1 MKKLDPLGGAA
12 FDPDREE
19 PEEHETIC
27 YPGTRVDLIQR
38 IKEWATGT
46 EGKCIYWLQGMAGTG
61 KSTVSRTVTRDL
73 IRERHVVASFFF
85 QRNTKEPDRVNP
97 ARLFPTIAAQLVRRL
112 PSTSRHVQSAIDDA
126 DASLDVTKSPRKQQF
141 EKLILG
147 PLRKIDDDSK
157 TPMTIVI
164 VIDALDEC
172 DQNKSVEHILDVLP
186 DVKQLMSI
194 KVKFLV
200 TSRPEGYI
208 CDAMD
213 QCHVTDHREILPLHK
228 EPMTKTDI
236 LVFVRSKLEE
246 FRDDLNQKTSR
257 KSQRLPAGWPGED
270 KITGLVKMAVPL
282 FIFAATACRFI
293 EDKRITGTPSE
304 RLERILRQET
314 WDHKSQITATYLP
327 ALEQMVY
334 QLTGVEKDRSIR
346 EFKTV
351 VGPIVLLAKPLS
363 ANSLA
368 ALLGISIEIVDKRLD
383 WLHSV
388 LSIPSDPHDSI
399 TLFHLS
405 FRDFLVDPE
414 KSANKFYID
423 EKQVH
428 QALAENCIQLMS
440 KCFKPESGTDRPKAL
455 IDICDTSQ
463 PGTLVTKV
471 DSKQVKQHLLPEMQ
485 YACLYWILHLQKNN
499 SQLHDND
506 QVHCFL
512 QKHLLHWLEA
522 LGWMGRVSES
532 VHAITSLESFISVS
546 NTSSIAKVLANSST
560 SLVIPQIF
568 GALSTTRSDS
578 SFTIDT

>member
-1 MKKLDPLGGAA
+1 MKKLNPLGGAA

-27 YPGTRVDLIQR
+27 HPGTRVDLCQK
-38 IKEWATGT
+38 IKGWATGT
-46 EGKCIYWLQGMAGTG
+46 EGKCICWLQGMAGTG

-85 QRNTKEPDRVNP
+85 QRNTEEPDRVNP

-112 PSTSRHVQSAIDDA
+112 PSMSRHVQSAIDDA
-126 DASLDVTKSPRKQQF
+126 DTSLDVTKWPKKQQF

-147 PLRKIDDDSK
+147 PLRKINDDSK
-157 TPMTIVI
+157 TPITIVI

-172 DQNKSVEHILDVLP
+172 DQNKSVKHILDVLP
-186 DVKQLMSI
+186 LVKQLMSI

-200 TSRPEGYI
+200 TSRLESYI

-213 QCHVTDHREILPLHK
+213 QRHVADHREISPLHK
-228 EPMTKTDI
+228 EPMTKIDI
-236 LVFVRSKLEE
+236 SVFVRSKLEG
-246 FRDDLNQKTSR
+246 FRDDLNQTTTR
-257 KSQRLPAGWPGED
+257 KSQKLPAGWPGED
-270 KITGLVKMAVPL
+270 KITDLVNMAVPL

-293 EDKRITGTPSE
+293 EDKRITGTPAE
-304 RLERILRQET
+304 RLERILKQKP
-314 WDHKSQITATYLP
+314 WDHNSRITATYLP
-327 ALEQMVY
+327 ALEQMVH
-334 QLTGVEKDRSIR
+334 QLSGVEKDGSIQ
-346 EFKTV
+346 EFKAV

-368 ALLGISIEIVDKRLD
+368 ALLGISIEIIDKRLD

-388 LSIPSDPHDSI
+388 LSVPSDPHDNI
-399 TLFHLS
+399 TLFHPS

-414 KSANKFYID
+414 KRANEFWVD
-423 EKQVH
+423 EKQAH

-463 PGTLVTKV
+463 PGTLVTEV
-471 DSKQVKQHLLPEMQ
+471 EQHLPPEMQ
-485 YACLYWILHLQKNN
+485 YACLYWIPHLQK
-499 SQLHDND
+499 SDGQLQDND

-512 QKHLLHWLEA
+512 QEHLLHWLEA
-522 LGWMGRVSES
+522 LGWMRRVSEG

-546 NTSSIAKVLANSST
+546 NTSSVAKVLANSSI
-560 SLVIPQIF
+560 SLVIAQIF